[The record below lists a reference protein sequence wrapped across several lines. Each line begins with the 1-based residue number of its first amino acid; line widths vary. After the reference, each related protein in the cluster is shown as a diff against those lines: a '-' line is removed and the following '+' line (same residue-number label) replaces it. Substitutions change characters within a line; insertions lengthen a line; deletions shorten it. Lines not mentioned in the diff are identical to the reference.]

1 MMNNGFIKIVMIL
14 VQGLIGH
21 YAGIYRPVLVD
32 IIGVIGYYVICA
44 TVVLVIMNLLG
55 VFKKGIC

>member
-21 YAGIYRPVLVD
+21 YAGIYRPVLVG
-32 IIGVIGYYVICA
+32 IIGIVGYHMICIA
-44 TVVLVIMNLLG
+44 IVVTIMYLLG
-55 VFKKGIC
+55 IFKKGIC